1 MLKKFS
7 VLGGWWKVIIVSALS
22 QRKGVEREREL
33 DNFLGYLLPGMLCAG
48 VKAGGVGVCNG
59 DSGGPLVV
67 RYEAKI
73 TLVKSYEFNHV

>member
-1 MLKKFS
+1 
-7 VLGGWWKVIIVSALS
+7 
-22 QRKGVEREREL
+22 
-33 DNFLGYLLPGMLCAG
+33 MLCAG
-48 VKAGGVGVCNG
+48 VKDGGVGVCNG